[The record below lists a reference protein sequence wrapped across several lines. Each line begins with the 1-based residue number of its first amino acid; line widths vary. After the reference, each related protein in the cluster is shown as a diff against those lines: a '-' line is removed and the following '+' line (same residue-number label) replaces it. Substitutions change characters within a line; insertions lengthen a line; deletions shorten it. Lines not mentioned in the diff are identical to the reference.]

1 MLLQAV
7 VAEDEVSDHSQ
18 SEACGALKPET
29 CNKLRHRCQG
39 KEKPQVPTI

>member
-29 CNKLRHRCQG
+29 CNKLQG